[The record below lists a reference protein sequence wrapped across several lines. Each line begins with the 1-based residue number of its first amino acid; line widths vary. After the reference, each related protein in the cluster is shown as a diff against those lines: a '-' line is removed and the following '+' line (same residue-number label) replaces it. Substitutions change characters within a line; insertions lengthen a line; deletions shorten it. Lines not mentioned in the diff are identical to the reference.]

1 MNVTKVKNIVIQ
13 ILFDILIFFSSFIIS
28 FFLRGQVGLM
38 GLAALPPQYTAY
50 LVEYTSI
57 IIIVKLLVFW
67 LLGMYRKIWKY
78 ASLRE
83 FMTIV
88 EATALSS
95 AIMVFVFYI
104 FETPYFPRSI
114 LVIDFLMTLILI
126 VGSRFS
132 PRLFNEIKFGSIYSR
147 KKRAL
152 IVGAGDAGEMI
163 VREMMRQKNSEY
175 EPVAFLDDDISKLG
189 NQIHGIKVVGKT
201 TDIKKFIK
209 KLSIDE
215 VIIAMPSADGKVRRK
230 IAFEARE
237 EGVKC
242 KTLPSLYEIIDGKAH
257 LYQVRDIQIEDIL
270 GRKPVKI
277 DYSGLLAHLEN
288 KSVLVTGAGGS
299 IGSELSRQ
307 IIRFKP
313 SKLILV
319 DHAENSLFLIE
330 QELSSK
336 YNFTTAVPIVAD
348 IRDKATIKGVF
359 KKYKPQIIF
368 HAAAYKHVPLMQLN
382 PEAALQNNFIG
393 TKILAQLAIDNG
405 VERFVMLSTDKAV
418 NPTNIMGVSKLLA
431 EKYLQCLSKV
441 NNTVFIIVRFGNVLG
456 SQGSVV
462 PIFRKQIEE
471 GGPVYVTHPKMTRF
485 FMTISEAVQLVIQ
498 ACVMGK
504 GGEVFVLDMGEP
516 INILELA
523 QNMIKLYGMEP
534 GKDIKI
540 EYSGVRRGEKLTEEL
555 ISENEKLFPTEFSSI
570 YIAKNEEHKESKD
583 EMLNV
588 LFNIEKEIQI
598 YDYENLFK
606 DLRKVVPSFD
616 ENKMWFRW
624 G

>member
-1 MNVTKVKNIVIQ
+1 MNITKVRNNIVQ
-13 ILFDILIFFSSFIIS
+13 IFFDILIFFSSFIIS
-28 FFLRGQVGLM
+28 FFLRGQVALM
-38 GLAALPPQYTAY
+38 GLQALPPQYTAY

-57 IIIVKLLVFW
+57 IIVVKLLVFW
-67 LLGMYRKIWKY
+67 LFGMYRKIWKY

-83 FMTIV
+83 FVTIV
-88 EATALSS
+88 EAIALSS

-132 PRLFNEIKFGSIYSR
+132 PRLFNEIKFGSIYAR

-175 EPVAFLDDDISKLG
+175 EPVAFLDDDITKLG
-189 NQIHGIKVVGKT
+189 NQIHGKKVVGKT
-201 TDIKKFIK
+201 SEVRKFIK

-215 VIIAMPSADGKVRRK
+215 VIIAMPSADGKVRRQ
-230 IAFEARE
+230 ITFEARE

-242 KTLPSLYEIIDGKAH
+242 RTLPSLYEIIDGKAH

-277 DYSGLLAHLEN
+277 DYTGLLTHLEN
-288 KSVLVTGAGGS
+288 KSVLITGAGGS

-319 DHAENSLFLIE
+319 DHAENSLFIIE

-336 YNFTTAVPIVAD
+336 YNFTTAIPIVAD
-348 IRDKATIKGVF
+348 IRDKTSIKGVF

-382 PEAALQNNFIG
+382 PEASLQNNFIG
-393 TKILAQLAIDNG
+393 TRILAQLSIESG

-418 NPTNIMGVSKLLA
+418 NPTNIMGISKLLS

-441 NNTVFIIVRFGNVLG
+441 NNTIFIIVRFGNVLG

-462 PIFRKQIEE
+462 PIFKKQIEE

-498 ACVMGK
+498 ACVIGK

-523 QNMIKLYGMEP
+523 QSMIRLYGMEP
-534 GKDIKI
+534 EKDIKI
-540 EYSGVRRGEKLTEEL
+540 EYSGVRRGEKLNEEL
-555 ISENEKLFPTEFSSI
+555 VASNEKLFPTDFPSI
-570 YIAKNEEHKESKD
+570 YIAKNEEDKENK
-583 EMLNV
+583 EEILNI

-606 DLRKVVPSFD
+606 DLKKIVPTFD
-616 ENKMWFRW
+616 ENKMWFKW
-624 G
+624 